1 MSPKPSQ
8 TYRPMRFSARFQS
21 DNQSPNLILEDAPRP
36 TRIGYIK
43 GILGEFVG
51 DRKTY
56 GVLNRSEPLDTSET
70 HEKFIAL
77 IRDEADPWDY
87 DNQSSRSA
95 LVEHLKLCT
104 WLEFYD
110 FVELVGRLLLEVDDD
125 PFASIKTTHF
135 KGYQSKVNALL
146 AEDRIGWS
154 LDETSTLIRQI
165 PESLSKRIKA
175 TERQLGDDFEAARVH
190 YQKAQNFIYSY
201 PIDEANCVKEI
212 VSALESVVRVC
223 VPGTTTL
230 GDAIKAFKKD
240 GQHPRYLLEA
250 LEKLY
255 VHSNATPTVRHGHPE
270 VGSVSIQEAELALHI
285 GIAYIRYFIAI
296 GRQV

>member
-1 MSPKPSQ
+1 
-8 TYRPMRFSARFQS
+8 MRFSARYQS
-21 DNQSPNLILEDAPRP
+21 DNQNPNLILEDAPRP

-43 GILGEFVG
+43 GILGSFVG

-56 GVLNRSEPLDTSET
+56 RGHNNRSEPLDTSET

-87 DNQSSRSA
+87 DNQSSWSA
-95 LVEHLKLCT
+95 LVEHLKSCT

-110 FVELVGRLLLEVDDD
+110 FVELLGRLLLEVDDD
-125 PFASIKTTHF
+125 PFASGKTTHF
-135 KGYQSKVNALL
+135 KSYQSKVNALL

-154 LDETSTLIRQI
+154 LNETSTLTRQI

-175 TERQLGDDFEAARVH
+175 TERQLVDGFEAARVH

-212 VSALESVVRVC
+212 VSALESVVRVL
-223 VPGTTTL
+223 VPGSTTL
-230 GDAIKAFKKD
+230 GDAIKTFKKN
-240 GQHPRYLLEA
+240 GQHPKHLLEA

-270 VGSVSIQEAELALHI
+270 VGSVSIQEAELALHL
-285 GIAYIRYFIAI
+285 GIAYIRYFIAVN
-296 GRQV
+296 GPV

>member
-1 MSPKPSQ
+1 
-8 TYRPMRFSARFQS
+8 MRFSARYQS
-21 DNQSPNLILEDAPRP
+21 DKQNQDLILEDAPRP

-43 GILGEFVG
+43 GILGSFFG

-56 GVLNRSEPLDTSET
+56 GGYNNRSEPLDTLET

-77 IRDEADPWDY
+77 IRDESDPWDY
-87 DNQSSRSA
+87 DNQSSWSA
-95 LVEHLKLCT
+95 LVEHLKSCI

-125 PFASIKTTHF
+125 PFASGKTSHF
-135 KGYQSKVNALL
+135 KSYQSKVNALL

-154 LDETSTLIRQI
+154 LNEVSSLTRQI

-175 TERQLGDDFEAARVH
+175 TERQLADGFEAARIH
-190 YQKAQNFIYSY
+190 YQKAQNFIYSH

-212 VSALESVVRVC
+212 VSALESVVRVL
-223 VPGTTTL
+223 VPGSTTL
-230 GDAIKAFKKD
+230 GDAIKTFKKN
-240 GQHPRYLLEA
+240 GQHPRHLLEA

-270 VGSVSIQEAELALHI
+270 VGSVSVQEAELALHL
-285 GIAYIRYFIAI
+285 GIAYIRYLIAVNE
-296 GRQV
+296 RD